1 MSYNTKIII
10 PEYHYQVHDNSILT
24 PGFKKWIAAPLFRFI
39 PWWIPANIITIF
51 SNMLMYAALY
61 MALTEC
67 PGDRSIR
74 VVLIAL
80 LILGFNIGDHFDGM
94 QAKRTGT
101 SSALGEL
108 CDHYLD
114 IFNNGILVY
123 IFCLVFHI
131 NSPILI
137 AIFLTASYLPHAAT
151 FYEQFSTKWLHFEKI
166 GSMEALLLLPACI
179 IVSAYEPVYRFALMS
194 PLCGFTIAEILLILS
209 SPGTFITFAQIIR
222 RAKVTDAKFWTF
234 CVLLTAVACM
244 AMTFLPATA
253 IFYVITTYSGLY
265 IGNLQRGHLA
275 DSKKRIPDLVVPIFM
290 AAAFIFEP
298 LRHPV
303 FLWGLYIYLA
313 CHTLWIV
320 GNAFWL
326 LRGFWVWKNKKI

>member
-1 MSYNTKIII
+1 MKNIVI
-10 PEYHYQVHDNSILT
+10 PEYNYQVHDNSLLT
-24 PGFKKWIAAPLFRFI
+24 PAFKKWLVAPLFRFI
-39 PWWIPANIITIF
+39 PWWIPANIITIL
-51 SNMLMYAALY
+51 SNMLMYIALY

-67 PGDRSIR
+67 SADRSIR

-131 NSPILI
+131 TNPILVAFFI
-137 AIFLTASYLPHAAT
+137 AASYLPHAAT

-166 GSMEALLLLPACI
+166 GSLEALLLLPACI
-179 IVSAYEPVYRFALMS
+179 MVSAYEPVYRFALMS
-194 PLCGFTIAEILLILS
+194 PLGVLTVAEILLILS
-209 SPGTFITFAQIIR
+209 SPGTFITFAKAIQ
-222 RAKVTDAKFWTF
+222 RAKIIGAGFWTF
-234 CVLLTAVACM
+234 CIFLTAVACM
-244 AMTFLPATA
+244 AMTFLSATA
-253 IFYVITTYSGLY
+253 IFYVITAYSGLY

-275 DSKKRIPDLVVPIFM
+275 DGKKRIPDIIVPLFM
-290 AAAFIFEP
+290 AVAFVFEP
-298 LRHPV
+298 LRQPI
-303 FLWGLYIYLA
+303 FLWGMYIYLA
-313 CHTLWIV
+313 CRTLWIV

-326 LRGFWVWKNKKI
+326 LRGFWVWKNN